1 MGKKQLREDKLRT
14 ICEKIAKI
22 NYPTLV
28 SEFPTEHQEKIK
40 VDEIHSGD
48 LSIEGRLAKYNS
60 ISPITEVEKKDI
72 ESVIRDLKNSYLF
85 ERKDYERL
93 NIFNKKVNQLLQKT
107 SPSGAGLNDWIIH
120 FIDGPSN
127 LAKGCW
133 LDIVQL
139 FNEMKDSDNW
149 NSFVSKSKIEAPFL
163 GPSHIAHFRYWYS
176 LAKNCQDKNTKP
188 IYYKQWKT
196 TALWFFG
203 IEKNDYDGFCVHYN
217 SLTNL
222 GTPKLL
228 HFSCYYSLLLLK
240 LKSDPE
246 FLQII
251 SEENEKKQ
259 IENLIFVDKKED
271 NDDSDDLN
279 EDSVL
284 SNEFKFY
291 QWIDANKDYAE
302 NSKILCKSR
311 IKNISK
317 LSIANKLGN
326 IFEWNFDEFKT
337 KQNELRVL
345 PEFVANSS
353 TKGGDGWYSASLN
366 KFQEYLYSKENNS
379 LELIERDFRVWLTK
393 KLPSSVAS
401 YLGGK
406 TFVNTISEKIGLGN
420 FYLWTLNDFSKNK
433 ELLFND
439 SDFTEKNTKGKA
451 AYSNLIYR
459 FGDFLNERVSGE
471 TDTNEDIIIP
481 VKKYDDYRWYW
492 STLRPV
498 LDLNRLDIIF
508 GVTKV
513 IGEIGG
519 KVANSKAFKDKLKQL
534 EKDLKIDD
542 KRLSKHDTDLS
553 RNIIASV
560 REYWQ
565 GPGILNTDNTL
576 TDFGLSIANGTLSYD
591 EFVLELVNNFN
602 LPNPNLPQRYSP
614 EVIKN
619 WEINNL
625 RIAPFKIIIQI
636 LTELFYKFD
645 FGTQSYLSVDELID
659 IVIPISADTPSDIKK
674 YCNAIIK
681 SRNGELD
688 LSKWPKY
695 MTFGQDEGR
704 LPKEFLIVLKYWG
717 LLEEVQLKGNEE
729 SARYYLTNKA
739 RSMFVAQNNNFGR
752 EISLPSSQNPCSSP
766 LVNPVNK
773 IYFGAPGT
781 GKSFKIAKMLKGNV
795 CEKFKYRITF
805 HPEYD
810 HASFLGGYKPAS
822 DTDGNIKYEF
832 VPQIFTNIFVEAC
845 NDSKSQFYLI
855 IEEINRGN
863 CAEIFGDLF
872 QLLDRED
879 DYGISPTKE
888 LKEYLNNNITN
899 LNSKFWDL
907 SEEES
912 KRKMLLPD
920 NITVLAT
927 MNTSDQSLMPMDSA
941 FKRRWEWEYVPIIYG
956 EKDPETNLVNR
967 SYDYKVQL
975 GTETF
980 SWIKFIETVNHK
992 ISKTESLG
1000 MDKCL
1005 GNYFVKV
1012 KDNEIL
1018 ISEDTFINKV
1028 LFYLWNDVFKDEND
1042 EDGLSIFKG
1051 MTFMDFFPKETARQ
1065 NIKKILEELDKYRAD
1080 ENKKDSKKMI
1090 GKIFEALE
1098 PIKTDE
1104 IKLNSELDPKIDPD
1118 ATEVEIKE

>member
-1 MGKKQLREDKLRT
+1 MGKKQLREDKLRA
-14 ICEKIAKI
+14 ICEKFAKI

-60 ISPITEVEKKDI
+60 ISPITEVEKKEI
-72 ESVIRDLKNSYLF
+72 ESVVRDLKNSYLF

-93 NIFNKKVNQLLQKT
+93 NIFNKKINQLLQKT
-107 SPSGAGLNDWIIH
+107 SPSGAGMDDRIGLL
-120 FIDGPSN
+120 IDGPSS
-127 LAKGCW
+127 LAKGCS

-163 GPSHIAHFRYWYS
+163 RPSHVAHFRYWYS
-176 LAKNCQDKNTKP
+176 LAKNCQDKDIKP

-196 TALWFFG
+196 TAFWFFK
-203 IEKNDYDGFCVHYN
+203 IKENDYDGFCAHYN
-217 SLTNL
+217 GLTNL

-240 LKSDPE
+240 LKSDSE
-246 FLQII
+246 FLKLIND
-251 SEENEKKQ
+251 ENEKKQ
-259 IENLIFVDKKED
+259 IFKLLFLDTKT
-271 NDDSDDLN
+271 DSDSL
-279 EDSVL
+279 EA
-284 SNEFKFY
+284 EFK
-291 QWIDANKDYAE
+291 
-302 NSKILCKSR
+302 
-311 IKNISK
+311 
-317 LSIANKLGN
+317 
-326 IFEWNFDEFKT
+326 
-337 KQNELRVL
+337 
-345 PEFVANSS
+345 
-353 TKGGDGWYSASLN
+353 
-366 KFQEYLYSKENNS
+366 
-379 LELIERDFRVWLTK
+379 VWLTK
-393 KLPSSVAS
+393 VLPSSVKS
-401 YLGGK
+401 YMGGK
-406 TFVNTISEKIGLGN
+406 AFVNSISEKNGLGN
-420 FYLWTLNDFSKNK
+420 FYLWTLDEFSENEK
-433 ELLFND
+433 LLIKDPEFI
-439 SDFTEKNTKGKA
+439 TKNTRGKS
-451 AYSNLIYR
+451 AYSNLINR
-459 FGDFLNERVSGE
+459 FRDFLIEREEEDEESE
-471 TDTNEDIIIP
+471 PEDISTP
-481 VKKYDDYRWYW
+481 ARKYDDYRWYW

-542 KRLSKHDTDLS
+542 KRLSKHDTELN

-565 GPGILNTDNTL
+565 GPGILNTDSTL
-576 TDFGLSIANGTLSYD
+576 TNFGLSIANGTLSYD
-591 EFVLELVNNFN
+591 EFILELVNNFN

-688 LSKWPKY
+688 LSKWQKY

-739 RSMFVAQNNNFGR
+739 RSMFVPQNNNFGG
-752 EISLPSSQNPCSSP
+752 EIPLPPSQNPCSSP
-766 LVNPVNK
+766 LVNHENK
-773 IYFGAPGT
+773 IFYGAPGT
-781 GKSFKIAKMLKGNV
+781 GKSYKVSKIL
-795 CEKFKYRITF
+795 EKRLPKKQCRDKFAFRVTF

-810 HASFLGGYKPAS
+810 HASFVGGYKPYTPTGTA
-822 DTDGNIKYEF
+822 DIKYEF
-832 VPQIFTNIFVEAC
+832 VPQIFTNVFVKAC
-845 NDSKSQFYLI
+845 NDPHNQYYLI

-872 QLLDRED
+872 QLLDRNDE
-879 DYGISPTKE
+879 YSINPSME
-888 LKEYLNNNITN
+888 LTNYLNKEGVITN
-899 LNSKFWDL
+899 MDTPYWVGD
-907 SEEES
+907 
-912 KRKMLLPD
+912 KMLLPN
-920 NITVLAT
+920 NISLLAT

-941 FKRRWEWEYVPIIYG
+941 FKRRWDWEYVPIIYT
-956 EKDPETNLVNR
+956 EKDPETGKDNTSFKYN
-967 SYDYKVQL
+967 VQF
-975 GTETF
+975 GDPKETF
-980 SWIKFIETVNHK
+980 SWIKFIETINNK
-992 ISKTESLG
+992 ISKIDSLG

-1005 GNYFVKV
+1005 GNYFVQV
-1012 KDNEIL
+1012 EENAQNEYL
-1018 ISEDTFINKV
+1018 ISEETFINKV

-1042 EDGLSIFKG
+1042 EDGESIFKG
-1051 MTFMDFFPKETARQ
+1051 MTFMSFFPKDDAKV
-1065 NIKKILEELDKYRAD
+1065 NIKKILKELDEYRFD
-1080 ENKKDSKKMI
+1080 QNKLDKNKMS
-1090 GKIFEALE
+1090 GKIYEKNE
-1098 PIKTDE
+1098 PSESIKEKVT
-1104 IKLNSELDPKIDPD
+1104 KELD
-1118 ATEVEIKE
+1118 TESTETKPEE